1 MSTLKVSVNWQM
13 LVHGQFM
20 IKYSR
25 PYLGDV
31 NLLDLQVIQHIGHG
45 LKPHELLRTDV
56 LLTLRD
62 AETQVGKDE
71 TMS

>member
-1 MSTLKVSVNWQM
+1 M